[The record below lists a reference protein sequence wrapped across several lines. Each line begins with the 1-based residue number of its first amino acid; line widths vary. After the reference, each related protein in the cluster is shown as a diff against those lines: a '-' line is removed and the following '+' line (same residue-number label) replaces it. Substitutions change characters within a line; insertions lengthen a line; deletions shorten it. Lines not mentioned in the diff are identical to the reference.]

1 VRICAC
7 RSYDRQKEE
16 KRTVLRLQSHLNV
29 LTRAVSVKRLREA
42 ALGRVKRISK
52 LSLNRA
58 AADRGM
64 SVSYA
69 VSEEDERMM
78 AMYRAQLR
86 AVVAELLLVHCAAP
100 TATAASATLPASSV
114 SSSAAADSAS
124 IDGSSNSSSHWSIAY
139 TALDLDAPADAA
151 ADDDAGSHMP
161 HRTGTAAGDVVHRGP
176 SDQSHG
182 VQLDS
187 ITAMSVGAAADST
200 GGSAGGSFD
209 RSLRSAH
216 QSAPVSVS
224 GITRPAY
231 AGAVSAVYTSPLVML
246 RGYRLSPHFSSWLN
260 SSAASAS
267 RMDTNEPQRAVAALR
282 TAAGGVGALNVDC
295 MQFMCRF
302 DLTGVCNDAKCSFVH
317 FRGNVLL
324 LHSLK
329 KP

>member
-1 VRICAC
+1 MCLCIC

-58 AADRGM
+58 AADRGLG
-64 SVSYA
+64 VSYA

-100 TATAASATLPASSV
+100 TVAAASATLPASSL
-114 SSSAAADSAS
+114 SSSAADSAS
-124 IDGSSNSSSHWSIAY
+124 IDGSSSSSSHWSIAY

-151 ADDDAGSHMP
+151 DDDDDGGDAGSHTP
-161 HRTGTAAGDVVHRGP
+161 HRTGAAAAGGGDVHRGP
-176 SDQSHG
+176 PDQSHG

-187 ITAMSVGAAADST
+187 ITAMSVGAAADGT
-200 GGSAGGSFD
+200 GGNAGGSFD

-224 GITRPAY
+224 GTTRPAY

-246 RGYRLSPHFSSWLN
+246 RGYRLSPHFASWLN

-267 RMDTNEPQRAVAALR
+267 RMDANEPQRAVAALR
-282 TAAGGVGALNVDC
+282 NAAGGVGALNVDC

-324 LHSLK
+324 LR
-329 KP
+329 